1 MKSQLIAAV
10 AAVGVLL
17 GSASVAL
24 AAMPK
29 DTGGSPGNGS
39 AQTNGMKSYGGSPG
53 NGSAT
58 TNGMKSYGGS
68 PGNGSAKKKAA
79 H

>member
-10 AAVGVLL
+10 AAAGVLL
-17 GSASVAL
+17 GSASVGF
-24 AAMPK
+24 AATPP

-39 AQTNGMKSYGGSPG
+39 AQTQGMKSYGGSPG
-53 NGSAT
+53 NGSAQ
-58 TNGMKSYGGS
+58 TNSLKSYGGS